1 MTQRR
6 VVGVEPVENRTPP
19 VPTNG
24 QTPPCPHVAKPPA
37 LGVGSRVERA
47 DMSKGLEKSLED
59 RNYNDAITQVREAL
73 AEDPAATMAQP
84 IVREWIGRRFRH
96 IFLDVA
102 QADPTAVKHSSHRFP
117 LSLADRRDDRQ
128 KIAQRMFR
136 MIEPAEIHA
145 EMPPAQP
152 VGFDNTTL
160 VLCPGLLTGYMPGL
174 ALQQELP
181 QMVERFGAK
190 ILSADSH
197 PGRSCRD
204 NAADISAA
212 LEQGVGNAPDKD
224 ATLRTVQDD
233 PPIPGEV
240 VLMGYSKGGP
250 DISAFLIE
258 RPDLAGRVR
267 AIISWAGAHGGSYLA
282 DDVYKEIEFVPDDQL
297 LDKLIADTGGLAHR
311 FLPLMPVKPA
321 PRRLDEYDLKSAFL
335 SLTTEHRA
343 QFNAANAD
351 TLNAL
356 GIPTIYFTGSTSAS
370 EVTYFN
376 LQSELEMAEYDPLND
391 MQLTQAQATPPTA
404 NAVHAAMFHATHWD
418 MSYDPWPWYETAGS
432 RELKEPFTRYAAM
445 SAILLLLSE
454 LGLMS

>member
-1 MTQRR
+1 
-6 VVGVEPVENRTPP
+6 
-19 VPTNG
+19 
-24 QTPPCPHVAKPPA
+24 
-37 LGVGSRVERA
+37 
-47 DMSKGLEKSLED
+47 MSKDLEKSLSD
-59 RNYNDAITQVREAL
+59 RNYSDVITRVRDAL
-73 AEDPAATMAQP
+73 AQNPAAAMADP
-84 IVREWIGRRFRH
+84 TVRDWIGRRFRH
-96 IFLDVA
+96 IFLDEA
-102 QADPTAVKHSSHRFP
+102 QADPTAVKHSQRRFP
-117 LSLADRRDDRQ
+117 LSLTDRRDDRERV
-128 KIAQRMFR
+128 AQRMFR

-145 EMPPAQP
+145 EMPPAEP

-197 PGRSCRD
+197 PGRSCQA

-212 LEQGVGNAPDKD
+212 LEQGIGNAPDND
-224 ATLRTVQDD
+224 ATLTTAQSD
-233 PPIPGEV
+233 PPIPGDV
-240 VLMGYSKGGP
+240 VLMGYSKGAP

-282 DDVYKEIEFVPDDQL
+282 DDVYREVEHVPDDQL
-297 LDKLIADTGGLAHR
+297 LDRLIADTGGLAHG
-311 FLPLMPVKPA
+311 FLPFAPVKPT
-321 PRRLDEYDLKSAFL
+321 PRRLDEYDVKGAFL
-335 SLTTEHRA
+335 SLTTRHRA
-343 QFNAANAD
+343 AFNATNAA
-351 TLNAL
+351 TLDAL
-356 GIPTIYFTGSTSAS
+356 GIPTIYFTGSTTAN

-376 LQSELEMAEYDPLND
+376 LQSELEMAEYDPYND

-404 NAVHAAMFHATHWD
+404 HAVHAAMFHATHWD

-432 RELKEPFTRYAAM
+432 RELKEPFTRYAAI

-454 LGLMS
+454 LGLMN